1 MVASRNRPARAAQAL
16 LQQSLNEPSSLA
28 TPSSS
33 PASPASA
40 STTPTSSS
48 DPLRTTAAERQAL
61 RGRLLGGE
69 ELSPVLESSR
79 RSSSTTSVA
88 TTNGTSSRPVP
99 TAAPR
104 RLAEA
109 VAASGTTQDP
119 EEPPAARTQTTL
131 GSSVPAASAA
141 PPVASTSRFDAAA
154 RSAREAEAA
163 ARSAREAP
171 RLQASASAS
180 ASGVITAQT
189 QSDAIRRDSTDVITA
204 QPAPSPSLASTDAD
218 EEPAEQAHA
227 ERLRI
232 LMTIRRQAF
241 LIEVI
246 EELNMQMRMAVAAR
260 EAAEE
265 EELMTALARSV
276 EETHGGGFVSPAA
289 PAAISGAKLAFL
301 DASLPS
307 RPFHEA
313 RGFLLGGESAYGGF
327 ECAVCIAEFESKD
340 ECRVLGCM
348 HCFHSS
354 CIDKWLGRS
363 EACPTCKQPVLFSS

>member
-1 MVASRNRPARAAQAL
+1 
-16 LQQSLNEPSSLA
+16 
-28 TPSSS
+28 
-33 PASPASA
+33 
-40 STTPTSSS
+40 
-48 DPLRTTAAERQAL
+48 
-61 RGRLLGGE
+61 
-69 ELSPVLESSR
+69 
-79 RSSSTTSVA
+79 
-88 TTNGTSSRPVP
+88 
-99 TAAPR
+99 
-104 RLAEA
+104 
-109 VAASGTTQDP
+109 
-119 EEPPAARTQTTL
+119 
-131 GSSVPAASAA
+131 
-141 PPVASTSRFDAAA
+141 
-154 RSAREAEAA
+154 
-163 ARSAREAP
+163 
-171 RLQASASAS
+171 
-180 ASGVITAQT
+180 
-189 QSDAIRRDSTDVITA
+189 
-204 QPAPSPSLASTDAD
+204 
-218 EEPAEQAHA
+218 
-227 ERLRI
+227 
-232 LMTIRRQAF
+232 MTIRRQAF

-289 PAAISGAKLAFL
+289 PAAISGAKLAHL